1 MSAPN
6 PFSTDAGEQKLE
18 EGWNIPR
25 AVFEKLKEI
34 VGEITYQDLVLDRL
48 RQDKQDDLYV
58 ILSRLAERP
67 PGGESAAV
75 PNDRPILLPMMDLL
89 TRILA
94 VDNYLEKLFAT
105 KAFDGQ
111 SNTRSENPGRDRLNI
126 FDAALKCLG
135 IRDFIRAVEW
145 ITISGN
151 KPLDGV
157 DLGVA
162 LNALQPLAKGAKVGQ
177 LDQIKAKLSDAAKKL
192 ERKNDLKY
200 LSLIDGKSGRT
211 KSVIDVVDQL
221 VFCYRNLAVAVQPI
235 LAFISSLASVIYRD
249 SRYKVLASDK
259 KQYPWVGSALD
270 FLRNEENG
278 EYSQYAE
285 LVDLGICALMQK
297 NPAPIALSS
306 DIWLLGSLYERLNG
320 AQRLTPN
327 DDSYEKILQAAKK
340 KQLEKGRFL
349 LRLTLSEK
357 SQTCT
362 VDIVSCS
369 EGAKKAKPVS
379 GQLVMFVYP
388 IKFEEKHPKHNYVIT
403 VKSQGRSAK
412 GKTGDPLMAGDV
424 IVVDNDDSKKFVF
437 YGFDATDRVIAIDT
451 NAKVPALVFLEPKNS
466 ITKVAEYDPKKDPAM
481 PLDGLNKAIRSER
494 RVDYTAGQLPTSV
507 AYELQNLVNGKV
519 EGRNVQDYVA
529 STQGEGFRSYI
540 VGGGVRDT
548 LLYRDVND
556 VDLATLMP
564 AVEVYHKLLK
574 EGLARK
580 TSPFDRSSGKD
591 IPPIKKKIVM
601 GIVKVDPD
609 NPKGIDIV
617 TFHDGMNKPGSSIV
631 SGSGFIYDAL
641 SRDFTFNAIYYDSTD
656 RKLVDA
662 TGCGLEDLGYRYR
675 KSEKNLYLEGI
686 GADGKTKV
694 PYEQHPAHIE
704 IKLRFVCCALSQ
716 IWGNSPTRDSDAL
729 RRHLTNFPVDMARWI
744 KFLSK
749 NDRKSRFRYVPYN
762 VTDLYDVAHCLKK
775 LADKTDEKVKERFIT
790 RMGCSTTAALAVFD
804 TSDDN
809 RENFISVVDKERRL
823 RLVDKEPLESIQGS
837 LRRIFRLPKS
847 R

>member
-6 PFSTDAGEQKLE
+6 PFSTSEGEKQLE
-18 EGWNIPR
+18 QGWGIPR
-25 AVFEKLKEI
+25 AHFEKLKKI
-34 VGEITYQDLVLDRL
+34 VGETTYQDLVLNRL

-67 PGGESAAV
+67 PGGESAVV
-75 PNDRPILLPMMDLL
+75 PNDRPVLLPMMDLL

-94 VDNYLEKLFAT
+94 VDNYLEKLLAA

-111 SNTRSENPGRDRLNI
+111 SSAQSRNPGRNRLDES
-126 FDAALKCLG
+126 DAILKCLG
-135 IRDFIRAVEW
+135 IRDFTRVVEW

-151 KPLDGV
+151 KPVDGV
-157 DLGVA
+157 DLRAAIDV
-162 LNALQPLAKGAKVGQ
+162 LRPLSTGSNVGQ

-200 LSLIDGKSGRT
+200 LSLIDSKSSRT
-211 KSVIDVVDQL
+211 KSVIDVANQL
-221 VFCYRNLAVAVQPI
+221 IFCYQNLDAANQPI
-235 LAFISSLASVIYRD
+235 PTFISSLASVIYRD
-249 SRYKVLASDK
+249 SRYKVPASDK
-259 KQYPWVGSALD
+259 RQHPWVGFALD

-285 LVDLGICALMQK
+285 LVDLGISTLMQK

-306 DIWLLGSLYERLNG
+306 DIWLLGSLYERVNG
-320 AQRLTPN
+320 AQQLTPN
-327 DDSYEKILQAAKK
+327 DDPYEKILQAAKK
-340 KQLEKGRFL
+340 KQIEKGRFL

-369 EGAKKAKPVS
+369 EGAKKTKPVS

-388 IKFEEKHPKHNYVIT
+388 IKFEERHPKHNYVIT
-403 VKSQGRSAK
+403 VQSQGR
-412 GKTGDPLMAGDV
+412 GTEDKTDDPLMAGDLIV
-424 IVVDNDDSKKFVF
+424 IDNDESKKFVF
-437 YGFDATDRVIAIDT
+437 YGFDATGRVIAIDT
-451 NAKVPALVFLEPKNS
+451 DGKVPALAFLEPKKA
-466 ITKVAEYDPKKDPAM
+466 ITKIAEHDAEKDPAL
-481 PLDGLNKAIRSER
+481 PLDGLNKAIRSKR
-494 RVDYTAGQLPTSV
+494 KVDYTAGQLPTSV
-507 AYELQNLVNGKV
+507 AYELQNLVNGRVK
-519 EGRNVQDYVA
+519 GKNVQDYVA
-529 STQGEGFRSYI
+529 STQGKGFRSYI

-574 EGLARK
+574 ERLTRK
-580 TSPFDRSSGKD
+580 KSPFDGSSSKD

-656 RKLVDA
+656 RKLIDA
-662 TGCGLEDLGYRYR
+662 TGCGLEDLGYQYR
-675 KSEKNLYLEGI
+675 QSEKNLYLEGI
-686 GADGKTKV
+686 RSDGKTKV

-716 IWGNSPTRDSDAL
+716 IWENSPVKDSDAL

-749 NDRKSRFRYVPYN
+749 NNPRRRLRYIPYN
-762 VTDLYDVAHCLKK
+762 VADLSDVEHCLKK
-775 LADKTDEKVKERFIT
+775 LADKNDEKVKERFT
-790 RMGCSTTAALAVFD
+790 ARMGCTTTAALAVFD
-804 TSDDN
+804 N
-809 RENFISVVDKERRL
+809 PENFISVVNRNARL
-823 RLVDKEPLESIQGS
+823 KLVDGKLLKSIKGS
-837 LRRIFRLPKS
+837 LERIFHLPRS